1 MTPKVDKRSCK
12 VNTWPSQAKAGGPS
26 QFNEAIYQAN
36 AGITGA
42 NTGPF

>member
-1 MTPKVDKRSCK
+1 MTSKVDKGSCK
-12 VNTWPSQAKAGGPS
+12 VNTWLSQVKAGPS